1 MNKHESNEQ
10 VQGEDPL
17 IEKEVIPNRS
27 PDTNCRKVVRET
39 SSFCFIDLTSGRK
52 DQGEKISRK

>member
-1 MNKHESNEQ
+1 MNLMSRYK
-10 VQGEDPL
+10 GEDSL

>member
-1 MNKHESNEQ
+1 MSKYK
-10 VQGEDPL
+10 GENSL

-39 SSFCFIDLTSGRK
+39 SSFCFIDLISGRK